1 MSWPNLKMVIKD
13 PRELRS
19 VRGQAIRTACEN
31 ADQED
36 ASNILNFA
44 TSWIAKLDQEF
55 ADGKQILQDKRLR
68 MEWELLSRLVI
79 DGVPHLSA
87 ALPDHG
93 SLFEFLKLVATRPWF
108 NSEAKAKTY
117 GFIAECSVP
126 LATRREAALT
136 IIRDTEMSRFT
147 GVPASILGLLNES
160 TFSDLRVMVRAFDT
174 PKSFN
179 VGAASVLAHYGDVEI
194 LPDLEAR
201 RPAFLAHHFNSEG
214 NLIHY
219 IWQINIQH
227 PPSQLLEY
235 ISSNEQ
241 LIQSGLHP
249 WALKRAVALGLP
261 NSEIRQAILNHAG
274 QNTPIPPYGIRPGLE
289 SLKKL
294 GLELGV
300 LNANDLP
307 DVLIRPSPWQAAP
320 AWSWRPKP
328 TPPNRRP
335 IRWNPNEA
343 NYMPL
348 AEWKLTIDWNVLR
361 PEKAE
366 VLLLQKMCELDL
378 LHPYLC
384 EQLPSGE

>member
-1 MSWPNLKMVIKD
+1 MNPRRLIITITILSVSGCATGSATDMPWPNLKMVIED

-19 VRGQAIRTACEN
+19 VRGRAIRTACEN

-55 ADGKQILQDKRLR
+55 ADGKQILQDKQLR

-93 SLFEFLKLVATRPWF
+93 SLLEFLKLVATRPWF

-117 GFIAECSVP
+117 EFIAECNVP
-126 LATRREAALT
+126 LAARREIALT

-147 GVPASILGLLNES
+147 GVPASILGLLDES
-160 TFSDLRVMVRAFDT
+160 TFSDLRVMVRASDT
-174 PKSFN
+174 PESFN
-179 VGAASVLAHYGDVEI
+179 VGAASVLAHYGDTEI

-235 ISSNEQ
+235 ISSNKP
-241 LIQSGLHP
+241 LTLSGHHP
-249 WALKRAVALGLP
+249 WALERAVALGLP
-261 NSEIRQAILNHAG
+261 NNEIRQAILNHAA
-274 QNTPIPPYGIRPGLE
+274 QNTPIPPHGIRPGLE
-289 SLKKL
+289 HLKKL

-300 LNANDLP
+300 LNPDDLH
-307 DVLIRPSPWQAAP
+307 DVLPAGAAARSDASRAAENRVPHRPLSAGTGERGRSHRGLPAVPEAAF
-320 AWSWRPKP
+320 
-328 TPPNRRP
+328 RRG
-335 IRWNPNEA
+335 R
-343 NYMPL
+343 
-348 AEWKLTIDWNVLR
+348 
-361 PEKAE
+361 
-366 VLLLQKMCELDL
+366 
-378 LHPYLC
+378 
-384 EQLPSGE
+384 